1 MKLPEMPFTALD
13 WSVIEPVEVPG
24 ATGTSY
30 WRSFEVGDL
39 RVRIVDYGPKFTSDH
54 WCDRGH
60 VLHVLSG
67 VLGLRLKGGREI
79 TLASGEGFCVS
90 DHGDAAHL
98 VFTEDGCRAF
108 IVD

>member
-39 RVRIVDYGPKFTSDH
+39 RVRIVDYGPEVPEARTMAWVSKMTSIDA
-54 WCDRGH
+54 
-60 VLHVLSG
+60 LSI
-67 VLGLRLKGGREI
+67 RE
-79 TLASGEGFCVS
+79 TPY
-90 DHGDAAHL
+90 AARMI
-98 VFTEDGCRAF
+98 F
-108 IVD
+108 

>member
-1 MKLPEMPFTALD
+1 MKLPEMAFTPLD
-13 WSVIEPVEVPG
+13 WSAIAPVEVPG
-24 ATGTSY
+24 TTGTSH
-30 WRSFEVGDL
+30 WRSFEAGDL
-39 RVRIVDYGPKFTSDH
+39 RVRIVDYGPGFEADH

-67 VLGLRLKGGREI
+67 VLGLRLKDGREI
-79 TLASGEGFCVS
+79 TLAPGEGFCVS

-98 VFTEDGCRAF
+98 VFTEEGCRAF